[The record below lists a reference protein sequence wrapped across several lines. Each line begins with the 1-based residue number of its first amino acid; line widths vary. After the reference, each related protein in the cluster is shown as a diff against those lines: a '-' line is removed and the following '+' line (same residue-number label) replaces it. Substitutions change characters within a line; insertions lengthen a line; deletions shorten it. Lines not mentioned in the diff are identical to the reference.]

1 MTSHIKIALQREAWA
16 RKGRGPLYLQL
27 RDHIAESIQSGQ
39 LKPGNPL
46 PSERDLA
53 EFSGMSRITI
63 RKAVQELV
71 REGLIIQR
79 QGSGTSVSPSFNRV
93 EQSLTRL
100 TSFSEDMALRG
111 KTVRTQWLDR
121 GLFTPSVNET
131 VALGLKPH
139 SLVARISRLRIADD
153 RPLAIERAAMSPDYL
168 PDPEKIGHSL
178 YAHLDS
184 RGFKPVRA
192 IQRIT
197 AINLAAEDAALLE
210 MEPGS
215 AGLSIKRISYLGTGQ
230 VIEFTQSKYRG
241 DAYEFVA
248 ELEIPRE
255 QK

>member
-1 MTSHIKIALQREAWA
+1 MTGHVEKTLQRETWA

-27 RDHIAESIQSGQ
+27 RDHIAEVIRSGQ
-39 LKPGNPL
+39 LLPGDAL

-53 EFSGMSRITI
+53 EFSGMSRITV
-63 RKAVQELV
+63 RKAVQDLA
-71 REGLIIQR
+71 REGLVVQR
-79 QGSGTSVSPSFNRV
+79 QGSGTSVSPSLNRV

-111 KTVRTQWLDR
+111 KKVRSQWLDR
-121 GLFTPSVNET
+121 GLFTPTVNET

-197 AINLAAEDAALLE
+197 AINLAAEDAELLE
-210 MEPGS
+210 MEPGY
-215 AGLSIKRISYLGTGQ
+215 AGLSIERISYLDTGQ
-230 VIEFTQSKYRG
+230 VVEFTQSKYRG

-248 ELEIPRE
+248 ELEIP
-255 QK
+255 KAAK